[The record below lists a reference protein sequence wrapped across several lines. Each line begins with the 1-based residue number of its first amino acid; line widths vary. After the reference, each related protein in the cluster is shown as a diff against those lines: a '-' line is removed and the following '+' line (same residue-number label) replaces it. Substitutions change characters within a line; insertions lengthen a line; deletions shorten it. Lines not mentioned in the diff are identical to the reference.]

1 MANRGVN
8 KVILVGNLGADPDI
22 RYIPSG
28 DMVTTIRLA
37 TGEIWKDQDG
47 KQQERTEWHR
57 VVFYRRL
64 AEVAGEFLK
73 KGSKIYLEGSL
84 RTQQWDKDGEK
95 RYTTDVV
102 AKELHLLDRA
112 GDNESAAGSGCNGR
126 QAPAKPQQHRSASP
140 KSSVTHG
147 GHFRKQPVSASTQAL
162 YDTDDKED
170 DIPF

>member
-22 RYIPSG
+22 RYLPTG
-28 DMVTTIRLA
+28 GMVTALRLA
-37 TGEIWKDQDG
+37 TGEVWKDQDG

-64 AEVAGEFLK
+64 AEVAAEFLK
-73 KGSKIYLEGSL
+73 KGSKIYVEGSL

-95 RYTTDVV
+95 RYTTEVV
-102 AKELHLLDRA
+102 AKELHMLDRSN
-112 GDNESAAGSGCNGR
+112 DNEGASGSSGNGK
-126 QAPAKPQQHRSASP
+126 QNTAKPKQNRSVSP
-140 KSSVTHG
+140 KSTVSQQRQ
-147 GHFRKQPVSASTQAL
+147 FKQPPVSARAHAL
-162 YDTDDKED
+162 YDADDMED

>member
-22 RYIPSG
+22 RYLPSG
-28 DMVTTIRLA
+28 GMVTALRLA

-64 AEVAGEFLK
+64 AEVAAEFLK
-73 KGSKIYLEGSL
+73 KGSKIYVEGSL

-95 RYTTDVV
+95 RYTTEVV

-112 GDNESAAGSGCNGR
+112 GDNEGASGSSGNGKKNT
-126 QAPAKPQQHRSASP
+126 AKPQQNRSASP
-140 KSSVTHG
+140 KSSVTHQ
-147 GHFRKQPVSASTQAL
+147 GHFHQQPVSANAHTL
-162 YDTDDKED
+162 YDADEMED

>member
-73 KGSKIYLEGSL
+73 KGSKIYIEGSL
-84 RTQQWDKDGEK
+84 HTQQWDKDGEK
-95 RYTTDVV
+95 RYTTEVV

-112 GDNESAAGSGCNGR
+112 GNNESASNNGCNGR
-126 QAPAKPQQHRSASP
+126 QAPAKPQQNRSASA

-147 GHFRKQPVSASTQAL
+147 GHTRQQTVSAGTQAL
-162 YDTDDKED
+162 YDTDDSED

>member
-73 KGSKIYLEGSL
+73 KGSKIYIEGNL
-84 RTQQWDKDGEK
+84 HTQQWDKDGEK
-95 RYTTDVV
+95 RYTTEVV

-112 GDNESAAGSGCNGR
+112 SDNEGASGSGCNGR

-147 GHFRKQPVSASTQAL
+147 GHFRQPPVSASTQAL
-162 YDTDDKED
+162 YDPDDRED

>member
-22 RYIPSG
+22 RYLPTG
-28 DMVTTIRLA
+28 GMVTALRLA
-37 TGEIWKDQDG
+37 TGEVWKDQDG

-64 AEVAGEFLK
+64 AEVAAEFLK
-73 KGSKIYLEGSL
+73 KGSKIYVEGSL

-95 RYTTDVV
+95 RYTTEVV
-102 AKELHLLDRA
+102 AKELHMLDRA
-112 GDNESAAGSGCNGR
+112 GDNEEAFGSNGK
-126 QAPAKPQQHRSASP
+126 QNNAKPQQNRSASP
-140 KSSVTHG
+140 KSSVNHHG
-147 GHFRKQPVSASTQAL
+147 QFQQQPVSASAA
-162 YDTDDKED
+162 YRFDADDMED

>member
-22 RYIPSG
+22 RYLPTG
-28 DMVTTIRLA
+28 GMVTALRLA
-37 TGEIWKDQDG
+37 TGEVWKDQDG

-64 AEVAGEFLK
+64 AEVAAEFLK
-73 KGSKIYLEGSL
+73 KGSKIYVEGSL

-95 RYTTDVV
+95 RYTTEVV
-102 AKELHLLDRA
+102 AKELHMLDRA
-112 GDNESAAGSGCNGR
+112 SDNEEVHGSNGK
-126 QAPAKPQQHRSASP
+126 QNTAKPKQNRSVSP
-140 KSSVTHG
+140 KSTVSQQRQ
-147 GHFRKQPVSASTQAL
+147 FKQPPVSASAHAF
-162 YDTDDKED
+162 YEADDRED

>member
-22 RYIPSG
+22 RYLPTG
-28 DMVTTIRLA
+28 GMVTALRLA
-37 TGEIWKDQDG
+37 TGEVWKDQDG

-64 AEVAGEFLK
+64 AEVAAEFLK
-73 KGSKIYLEGSL
+73 KGSKIYVEGSL

-95 RYTTDVV
+95 RYTTEVV
-102 AKELHLLDRA
+102 AKELHMLDRS
-112 GDNESAAGSGCNGR
+112 GDNEEASGSNGK
-126 QAPAKPQQHRSASP
+126 QNTAKPQQNRSASP
-140 KSSVTHG
+140 KSTVSQQRQ
-147 GHFRKQPVSASTQAL
+147 FQQQPVSASAHAL
-162 YDTDDKED
+162 YDADDMED

>member
-22 RYIPSG
+22 RYLPSG
-28 DMVTTIRLA
+28 GMVTALRLA
-37 TGEIWKDQDG
+37 TGEVWKDQDG

-64 AEVAGEFLK
+64 AEVAAEFLK
-73 KGSKIYLEGSL
+73 KGSKIYVEGSL

-95 RYTTDVV
+95 RYTTEVV
-102 AKELHLLDRA
+102 AKVLHMLDRSN
-112 GDNESAAGSGCNGR
+112 DNEGASGSSGNGK
-126 QAPAKPQQHRSASP
+126 QNTAKPQQNRSASP
-140 KSSVTHG
+140 KSSVSHQG
-147 GHFRKQPVSASTQAL
+147 QFQQQPVSASAHAL
-162 YDTDDKED
+162 YDADDRGD

>member
-22 RYIPSG
+22 RYLPTG
-28 DMVTTIRLA
+28 GMVTALRLA
-37 TGEIWKDQDG
+37 TGEIWKDQNG

-64 AEVAGEFLK
+64 AEVAAEFLK
-73 KGSKIYLEGSL
+73 KGSKIYVEGSL

-95 RYTTDVV
+95 RYTTEVV
-102 AKELHLLDRA
+102 AKELHMLDRSS
-112 GDNESAAGSGCNGR
+112 DNEGASGSNGK
-126 QAPAKPQQHRSASP
+126 QNTAKPQQNRSVSP
-140 KSSVTHG
+140 KSTVSQQRQ
-147 GHFRKQPVSASTQAL
+147 FKQPPVSASAHAL
-162 YDTDDKED
+162 YDADEMED